1 MHRIIVQQSCSG
13 CHSATKTA
21 RKYLPPAKRCAAS
34 NLGFFI
40 RSLFSFYHPLTT
52 KPCPTP
58 ASLCRG
64 HDTCACLAQGAVFI
78 GGYPERH
85 ASRGSL
91 RLTHRLTAL
100 ACPEAK
106 KARSLAGL
114 FLCFCPVSSAHGQS
128 LPQAPPLL
136 PGWRPR
142 PRGFFYTINSEK
154 TNAHVLLQNQTRVC
168 GIVRCTACSAFLTE
182 CGNLCPRKRFFADRI
197 WGGIFQSREK
207 GKA

>member
-114 FLCFCPVSSAHGQS
+114 FLCFCPVSSARSQTFPSSASFAGMT
-128 LPQAPPLL
+128 APP
-136 PGWRPR
+136 P
-142 PRGFFYTINSEK
+142 PRGFFSYGKSRKGEGFIVCAFAK
-154 TNAHVLLQNQTRVC
+154 PNAYLQ
-168 GIVRCTACSAFLTE
+168 GCTALF
-182 CGNLCPRKRFFADRI
+182 
-197 WGGIFQSREK
+197 
-207 GKA
+207 